1 MKVYGRVF
9 VQATGLSTLRLHSL
23 MLVQDLQGKITP
35 LPTVAALFCKVSFWE
50 DKQPSIY
57 LEKSLSYG

>member
-9 VQATGLSTLRLHSL
+9 VRATDLSTLRLHSL
-23 MLVQDLQGKITP
+23 MLVQDLQGRITP
-35 LPTVAALFCKVSFWE
+35 LPTAAAPSCKASFWE

-57 LEKSLSYG
+57 LEKNLS